1 MDFNEIFIFL
11 ALCMSLRIFKW
22 SRKIKNLHE
31 ITNIFSRARLCTHM
45 AALCMFS
52 WKIVWV
58 SLLCELKSNFHDHS
72 LSLLTSSYS
81 FIRARLASHILPI
94 TMIMDCI
101 VGEQFILVLMFPR
114 IIIITIIYIFVALT
128 RCLFTHLFVY
138 WCQFMQQLLKFH
150 KLLQCYHLK

>member
-81 FIRARLASHILPI
+81 FIRARLTHITHYDDNGLHSRRAIYSRFNVSSYHYHHHHLYFCCTHSVLIYSFVCLLMPI
-94 TMIMDCI
+94 HATTAGI
-101 VGEQFILVLMFPR
+101 P
-114 IIIITIIYIFVALT
+114 
-128 RCLFTHLFVY
+128 
-138 WCQFMQQLLKFH
+138 
-150 KLLQCYHLK
+150 